1 MRRIRDRGEL
11 ILFRSIKFFASFLPR
26 SLLLFWGRCVGLV
39 VYYVNRKHR
48 QISLSNLKTAFG
60 EELSL
65 RVLKSISRR
74 CFMHYG
80 QVILDIIKFPSLSE
94 KKKSSIMVMEGQDHL
109 EKALQKG
116 RGALLFSGHYGNW
129 EIASYY
135 LSKLARLNV
144 IARPLDNTFLEKE
157 LYRLRTGLG
166 AKVISKHQATKHILH
181 SLREKEVAVILI
193 DQNVLR
199 SQAVFVDF
207 FGKKAA
213 TTPSLAAFFLR
224 TQAALIPAFCYP
236 ATSHKYLIHINKPLE
251 ISLSG
256 DHSQDV
262 LKITQICTKIIEIQ
276 IRKNPQFWFWFHK
289 RWKTRPE
296 GEEKE
301 KVSETN
307 MIRNPSRKE
316 R

>member
-1 MRRIRDRGEL
+1 MRRIRDRSEL
-11 ILFRSIKFFASFLPR
+11 FLFRSIKFFASFLPR
-26 SLLLFWGRCVGLV
+26 SLLLSWGRSLGLV
-39 VYYVNRKHR
+39 LYHVNRKHR

-60 EELSL
+60 QELSP

-74 CFMHYG
+74 CFMYYS
-80 QVILDIIKFPSLSE
+80 QVILDIIKFPYLSK
-94 KKKSSIMVMEGQDHL
+94 KKKSSVMVIEGQDRL
-109 EKALQKG
+109 EKALRKG
-116 RGALLFSGHYGNW
+116 KGALLFSGHYGNW

-135 LSKLARLNV
+135 LSKLAKLNV
-144 IARPLDNTFLEKE
+144 IARPLDNAFLEKE
-157 LYRLRTGLG
+157 LCRLRTGLG
-166 AKVISKHQATKHILH
+166 AKVISKHQATKHILY
-181 SLREKEVAVILI
+181 SLREKGMVVILI

-224 TQAALIPAFCYP
+224 TQAPLIPAFCYP
-236 ATSHKYLIHINKPLE
+236 ATSHKYLLHINKPLE

-276 IRKNPQFWFWFHK
+276 IRKNPHYWFWFHK

-296 GEEKE
+296 GEEQE
-301 KVSETN
+301 KASETN
-307 MIRNPSRKE
+307 MMRNPSQKE

>member
-1 MRRIRDRGEL
+1 MRRIRDRSEL
-11 ILFRSIKFFASFLPR
+11 FLFRSIKFFASFLPR
-26 SLLLFWGRCVGLV
+26 SLLLSWGRCVGLV
-39 VYYVNRKHR
+39 LYHVNRKHR

-60 EELSL
+60 EELSP
-65 RVLKSISRR
+65 RVIKSISRR
-74 CFMHYG
+74 CFMYYG
-80 QVILDIIKFPSLSE
+80 QVIMDIIKFPSLSE
-94 KKKSSIMVMEGQDHL
+94 KKKTRILVIEGQDHL
-109 EKALQKG
+109 EKTLRKG

-135 LSKLARLNV
+135 LSKLAKLNV

-157 LYRLRTGLG
+157 LFRLRTSLG
-166 AKVISKHQATKHILH
+166 AKVISKHQAAKHIFH
-181 SLREKEVAVILI
+181 SLREKEMVAILI

-224 TQAALIPAFCYP
+224 TQAPLIPAFCYP
-236 ATSHKYLIHINKPLE
+236 ATSNKYLLHIDKPLN

-256 DHSQDV
+256 DNSQDV
-262 LKITQICTKIIEIQ
+262 LKITQICTKIIENQ
-276 IRKNPQFWFWFHK
+276 IRKKPQYWFWLHK

-296 GEEKE
+296 SEKQE
-301 KVSETN
+301 KASETN
-307 MIRNPSRKE
+307 IMRNPSSKKR
-316 R
+316 